1 MVAAAMAVAAMA
13 AGGTDP
19 VLIAKA
25 PIAFRRAAIRVAA
38 LLLVGALAMSSLAMS
53 PLAMTSAAF
62 AQGFID
68 PAALS
73 VPETGTFELSL
84 LSDKTSYHPKDN
96 MVLIVLAQE
105 ACKLTLADVDST
117 GDGTVLFPNKLQPN
131 NAIEAGKVLVI
142 GDRASPIRLVAG
154 DTESHTIVAQC
165 VTASGSLVRKTIKLE
180 VN

>member
-25 PIAFRRAAIRVAA
+25 PILSGGAAIRVAA
-38 LLLVGALAMSSLAMS
+38 LLLVGALAMSS
-53 PLAMTSAAF
+53 LAMTSAAF

-73 VPETGTFELSL
+73 VPETGTFGLSL

-105 ACKLTLADVDST
+105 ACKLTIADVDST

-131 NAIEAGKVLVI
+131 SAIEAGKVLVI

-165 VTASGSLVRKTIKLE
+165 VTASGALVRKTIKLDVE
-180 VN
+180 

>member
-1 MVAAAMAVAAMA
+1 MVAAAMVAETMAAAMA

-25 PIAFRRAAIRVAA
+25 PISFGRAAIRIAA
-38 LLLVGALAMSSLAMS
+38 LSLVGALA
-53 PLAMTSAAF
+53 TTTAAF

-68 PAALS
+68 PAQLA
-73 VPETGTFELSL
+73 VPETGTFALSL
-84 LSDKTSYHPKDN
+84 LSDKATYHSKDN

-105 ACKLTLADVDST
+105 ACKLTIADVDST

-131 NAIEAGKVLVI
+131 NNLEAGKVLVI

-165 VTASGSLVRKTIKLE
+165 VAASGLVRKTIKLE
-180 VN
+180 VQ